1 MLLPGM
7 RALWVLV
14 LSLAILDPARLDAQS
29 RVAESVAPVAQI
41 AAPGAPAS
49 PFRRPESE
57 AFLALLGRY
66 EAGDYPGAAAA
77 AARMD
82 VETARAV
89 ARQLID
95 DTDRDMVELRRL
107 KAASKEAPTEGLE
120 NELKRERVR
129 RMRLTLLVH
138 TEAAV
143 RAIDVKAL
151 GGQLTLAREAA
162 GRLRRLEDESVAD
175 GPLNIR
181 VKEAGAAAPSPMPS
195 QVQGPSPV
203 RPEWEATKLFLRDWY
218 LVVASRLQS
227 ADQPE
232 QLKRHVREG
241 LELLTDEPELL
252 LTRGTISE
260 SEAAA
265 AVVDRSVAGEIY
277 TSDYVHRWRQY
288 MSGAGGDYEAAAR
301 RQPDLHE
308 ATLRWGRVNALL
320 GDRKAARRAFD
331 DVAASGAPAQLRY
344 MAQLFLADLAER
356 EQQPDHARAAYEA
369 ALALFPTAQAP
380 MLALSQLCD
389 SAGESECARR
399 WLSQSMAATGRG
411 RLDPW
416 WAYLRGQAWIA
427 EQRLAAFRARGLQ
440 K

>member
-7 RALWVLV
+7 RALRVLV
-14 LSLAILDPARLDAQS
+14 LSLAILGPARLDAQS
-29 RVAESVAPVAQI
+29 RVSEAAAPVAQI
-41 AAPGAPAS
+41 AAPRAPAS
-49 PFRRPESE
+49 PFRTQESE

-77 AARMD
+77 ASRMD

-95 DTDRDMVELRRL
+95 DIDREMVELRRL
-107 KAASKEAPTEGLE
+107 KAASKEAPTESLQS
-120 NELKRERVR
+120 ELKRERVR

-138 TEAAV
+138 TEAALT
-143 RAIDVKAL
+143 ASNMKAL

-175 GPLNIR
+175 GPLNIT
-181 VKEAGAAAPSPMPS
+181 VTDPGAAAPPMPS
-195 QVQGPSPV
+195 QAQGAPPV
-203 RPEWEATKLFLRDWY
+203 RPEWEATKLLLRDWY

-227 ADQPE
+227 ADQPAY
-232 QLKRHVREG
+232 LKSHVREG
-241 LELLTDEPELL
+241 LELLKDEPELL

-260 SEAAA
+260 GEAAA

-288 MSGAGGDYEAAAR
+288 MSGAGGDYEAATR
-301 RQPDLHE
+301 RQPDLYE
-308 ATLRWGRVNALL
+308 ATLRRGRVNALL

-356 EQQPDHARAAYEA
+356 EQQPDRARAAYEA
-369 ALALFPTAQAP
+369 ALAMFPTAQAP

-389 SAGESECARR
+389 SAGDSECARR

-416 WAYLRGQAWIA
+416 WAYLRGQAWLA
-427 EQRLAAFRARGLQ
+427 DQRLAAFRARGLQ
-440 K
+440 R